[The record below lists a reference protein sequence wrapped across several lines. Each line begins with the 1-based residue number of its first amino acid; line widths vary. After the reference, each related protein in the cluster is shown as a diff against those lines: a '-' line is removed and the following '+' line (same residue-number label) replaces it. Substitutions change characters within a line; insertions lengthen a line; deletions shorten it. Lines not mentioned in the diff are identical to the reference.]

1 MCASSSFYC
10 RSACSSTSILASRSA
25 ACCASSSPK
34 TTWPMGFSI
43 ALRVDCSSQ
52 RLRLVSGQTYSET
65 TVVRVP
71 TARTLCLSA
80 PTYSD
85 DILLFHSC
93 TQLGDT
99 AAKTKGLKSTITTK
113 AGCKIHPCSHIQSNV
128 MFSLNTIIIIPQPH
142 RPQIS
147 SFGHLVRDQDN
158 LIPSLYRSS
167 QLSRLYCVIRVFSQ
181 YPHSLPHP
189 IIRGPFTP
197 QDANPIMKYS
207 P

>member
-1 MCASSSFYC
+1 M
-10 RSACSSTSILASRSA
+10 
-25 ACCASSSPK
+25 
-34 TTWPMGFSI
+34 
-43 ALRVDCSSQ
+43 
-52 RLRLVSGQTYSET
+52 
-65 TVVRVP
+65 RVP

-85 DILLFHSC
+85 DLSHFHSF
-93 TQLGDT
+93 TPLGDT
-99 AAKTKGLKSTITTK
+99 AAKTKGLQSTFNNKGRVQDSPVFTYTIK
-113 AGCKIHPCSHIQSNV
+113 CNV
-128 MFSLNTIIIIPQPH
+128 LINTIIIIPQLH

-158 LIPSLYRSS
+158 LTPSLSHSS
-167 QLSRLYCVIRVFSQ
+167 QLSQLYCVIRVFSQ
-181 YPHSLPHP
+181 YPHSLSHP

>member
-1 MCASSSFYC
+1 MCRLHVLFVFQRRRTQTIFRSF
-10 RSACSSTSILASRSA
+10 TLALS
-25 ACCASSSPK
+25 
-34 TTWPMGFSI
+34 
-43 ALRVDCSSQ
+43 
-52 RLRLVSGQTYSET
+52 SET
-65 TVVRVP
+65 QP
-71 TARTLCLSA
+71 
-80 PTYSD
+80 P
-85 DILLFHSC
+85 
-93 TQLGDT
+93 Q
-99 AAKTKGLKSTITTK
+99 TKGLQSTIKTK

-128 MFSLNTIIIIPQPH
+128 MFSLNTIISIPQLH

-158 LIPSLYRSS
+158 LAPSLYRSS
-167 QLSRLYCVIRVFSQ
+167 QLSRLYCIIRVFSQ